1 MSDDSPVLTTVDDH
15 GVMVATLNR
24 PEVMN
29 ALNTAL
35 GEALINAVDEASRR
49 DDVKALVI
57 TGAGRGFC
65 AGAQVGGGGIEGR
78 GEGALPPRHVRMDR
92 RAMSSATVEAFS
104 GCDVPIIAAVNGPAA
119 GAGFGLALC
128 CDVRFMAESARMGSI
143 FIKRGLASDY
153 GASYWLP
160 RIVGI
165 AKAYEIFYDGALMD
179 AARCLELGLAS
190 RVIPD
195 DRLLDETVAY
205 ARAIAKGPP
214 LAFTALRRML
224 QRSTDM
230 PMHDFVEYEW
240 TAQLALLATKD
251 AAEGFRAFMEKREP
265 VFKGE

>member
-1 MSDDSPVLTTVDDH
+1 MSDDSPVLTSVDEH

-35 GEALINAVDEASRR
+35 GEALIDAINEASRR
-49 DDVKALVI
+49 DDVKALVV

-65 AGAQVGGGGIEGR
+65 AGAQVGGGGIESR
-78 GEGALPPRHVRMDR
+78 TEGALPPRHARMDR
-92 RAMSSATVEAFS
+92 RAMSAATVEAFS
-104 GCDVPIIAAVNGPAA
+104 NCDVPVIAAVNGPAA

-128 CDVRFMAESARMGSI
+128 CDVRIMAESARMGSI

-165 AKAYEIFYDGALMD
+165 ARAYEILYDGALMD
-179 AARCLELGLAS
+179 APRCLDLGLVS
-190 RVIPD
+190 RVVPD
-195 DRLLDETVAY
+195 DRVLDEAVAH
-205 ARAIAKGPP
+205 ARAIAAGPP
-214 LAFTALRRML
+214 LAYTALRRML

-240 TAQLALLATKD
+240 TAQLTLLGTRD